1 MDVNGMRQENHS
13 CWN

>member
-1 MDVNGMRQENHS
+1 MNHS